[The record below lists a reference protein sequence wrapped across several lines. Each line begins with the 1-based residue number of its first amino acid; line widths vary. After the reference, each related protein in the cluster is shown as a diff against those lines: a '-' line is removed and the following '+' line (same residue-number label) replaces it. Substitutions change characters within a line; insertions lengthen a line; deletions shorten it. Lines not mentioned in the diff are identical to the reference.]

1 MSDQVTHH
9 PKKLK
14 QFAATAICGN
24 DITSS
29 CLYVSALTIAYAG
42 QYAFIALL
50 IVSGVLFLFRKIY
63 GEVVGALPLN
73 GGAYNV
79 LLNTTSKS
87 NASVAACLTILSY
100 MATAVISASEAM
112 KYLHSIFSFIPV
124 IIATMVVL
132 TIFLILNI
140 SGISESAI
148 VAIIIFV
155 VHLSVMLILIFSAIY
170 FVVVNGF
177 DLTSINFHTPLKGSL
192 FIVLFLGFS
201 TAMLGISGF
210 ESSANFVEE
219 QEPGVFP
226 KTLRNMWVAVSV
238 INPSIALLAVMVL
251 PIEQVGENQEA
262 LLSFMGGKTGGSW
275 LAAVISID
283 AVLVLSGAVLTS
295 FVGVGGLLKRMTL
308 DRILP
313 QFLLKENNRGS
324 SPRIL
329 IVFYLLCLSVLFI
342 TEGELGPLA
351 GVYTISFLSVMI
363 YFGLGNFLLKIKRS
377 RLPRPEYAPE
387 FAVGLAIFAIIV
399 ALYGNV
405 KMHPDYLVV
414 FLQYFLP
421 AVLIIYL
428 FLRRNAVLKYL
439 LLIANNFFDKIQ
451 RVSLISRLHL
461 TREMRKLNRQVF
473 VYFTKGDNIAILN
486 KVIIYVQENEITR
499 NLKIV
504 TVLNE
509 EQHLSE
515 DFLRDFETLD
525 RAYPDIKIE
534 YIKINGVF
542 GPELIDKLCSE
553 WNIPKNFMFI
563 SSPSDHFTHRV
574 SDLGGVRLII

>member
-1 MSDQVTHH
+1 MSDLNMHH

-14 QFAATAICGN
+14 QLAATAICGN

-50 IVSGVLFLFRKIY
+50 MVSGVLFLFRKIY

-100 MATAVISASEAM
+100 MATAVISATEAM

-124 IIATMVVL
+124 IIATMVIL
-132 TIFLILNI
+132 TIFLILTI
-140 SGISESAI
+140 SGISESSI
-148 VAIIIFV
+148 VATIIFV
-155 VHLSVMLILIFSAIY
+155 IHLSVMLLLILSAAY
-170 FVVVNGF
+170 FVAVNGF
-177 DLTSINFHTPLKGSL
+177 DLAGINFHSPLKGSL
-192 FIVLFLGFS
+192 FTVLFLGFS

-219 QEPGVFP
+219 QQPGVFP
-226 KTLRNMWVAVSV
+226 KTLRNMWIAVTI
-238 INPSIALLAVMVL
+238 INPLIALLAVMVL
-251 PIEQVGENQEA
+251 PIGEVGQNQEA
-262 LLSFMGGKTGGSW
+262 FLSFMGSRTGGSW
-275 LAAVISID
+275 LAIIISID

-313 QFLLKENNRGS
+313 QLLLKQNKKGS
-324 SPRIL
+324 TPRIL
-329 IVFYLLCLSVLFI
+329 ILFYLLCLSVLFI
-342 TEGELGPLA
+342 TAGELGPLA
-351 GVYTISFLSVMI
+351 GVYTISFLSVMV
-363 YFGLGNFLLKIKRS
+363 YFGFGNFLLKIKRS
-377 RLPRPEYAPE
+377 RLPRPEIASE
-387 FAVGLAIFAIIV
+387 FSVALAIFAILA

-405 KMHPDYLVV
+405 KLHPDYLVV

-421 AVLIIYL
+421 AILIIYL

-439 LLIANNFFDKIQ
+439 LIIANNFFDRIQ

-473 VYFTKGDNIAILN
+473 VYFTKGDDISILN

-504 TVLNE
+504 TVLKE
-509 EQHLSE
+509 EQHVSE
-515 DFLRDFETLD
+515 NFMRDFETLD

-534 YIKINGVF
+534 YVKIKGVF
-542 GPELIDKLCSE
+542 GPELIDKLCNE

-563 SSPSDHFTHRV
+563 SSPSDHFSHRV
-574 SDLGGVRLII
+574 SDLGGVRLIV